1 MRTSIPVL
9 LTQDDLRILAPEQP
23 MRPERSERPTAPG
36 DPRAADPATGAP
48 TRAVDGGDG
57 WDDDGPSPLWS
68 WR

>member
-1 MRTSIPVL
+1 MRTSIPIL

-23 MRPERSERPTAPG
+23 APPARPAGPG
-36 DPRAADPATGAP
+36 PDDPHAADPAGDAP
-48 TRAVDGGDG
+48 VRAAEGDG